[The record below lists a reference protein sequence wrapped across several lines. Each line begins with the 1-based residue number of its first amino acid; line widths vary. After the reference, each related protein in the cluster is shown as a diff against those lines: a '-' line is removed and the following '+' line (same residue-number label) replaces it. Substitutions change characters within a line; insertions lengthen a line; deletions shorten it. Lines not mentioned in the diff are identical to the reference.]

1 MPPTSCTGKART
13 FCAAA
18 KAARRSAGSQGV
30 STTLPSAL
38 IFQPWKMQHRPPCSL
53 RPSSIEALR
62 CGQASSM
69 KPTRPS
75 VARNATKFSP
85 TRRTGC
91 GAPSRSSAA
100 ERIAGI
106 QYSRSISPI
115 GVPGPTRVSNS
126 FCSRVSMVVSSP
138 MPRMLARNRRFG
150 NCVLVRPE
158 MREFGQHVAI
168 ECALERH
175 DQRDELVVPNPPPRA
190 EFGMVRGEVNV
201 AVTPLKTHREPF
213 LFLSDI
219 APAPQPAAQRAG
231 QIVGQPVFGLGDDL
245 GLVGAGL

>member
-38 IFQPWKMQHRPPCSL
+38 IFQPWKMQRRPPCSL

-62 CGQASSM
+62 CGQASS
-69 KPTRPS
+69 TRP
-75 VARNATKFSP
+75 
-85 TRRTGC
+85 TGC

-138 MPRMLARNRRFG
+138 MLRMLARNRRFG